1 MVDTENKPYCIIDIL
16 PEQVPMYSPGRYFTV
31 LRYFSSR
38 LDEIIGKFASLL
50 VKLNCYCH
58 LEVGWDGENYT
69 DDFAPEALERL
80 FKAANSSPDPL
91 YIRVNSSDAIFVYA
105 NGDHYMT
112 LYEPDPELIR
122 LVSRLASSE
131 GLFVWSPPSTPTD
144 PPSL

>member
-1 MVDTENKPYCIIDIL
+1 MTDTESTPYCIIDIL

-131 GLFVWSPPSTPTD
+131 GLFVWSSPSTPTD

>member
-1 MVDTENKPYCIIDIL
+1 MTDTESTPYCIIDIL

-131 GLFVWSPPSTPTD
+131 GLFVWSPPSTPID

>member
-1 MVDTENKPYCIIDIL
+1 MTDTENRPYWNIDIL

-31 LRYFSSR
+31 ARYFSSR

-50 VKLNCYCH
+50 NKLNCYCH
-58 LEVGWDGENYT
+58 LEVGWDSENYT

-112 LYEPDPELIR
+112 LYEPDSELLN
-122 LVSRLASSE
+122 LVRSLASAE
-131 GLFVWSPPSTPTD
+131 GLFVWSPPSTPTE
-144 PPSL
+144 PSSL

>member
-1 MVDTENKPYCIIDIL
+1 MTDTESTPYCIIDIL

>member
-1 MVDTENKPYCIIDIL
+1 MTDTENSPYWIIDIL
-16 PEQVPMYSPGRYFTV
+16 PMQVPMHSPGRYFTV
-31 LRYFSSR
+31 ERYFRSH
-38 LDEIIGKFASLL
+38 LDEILRKFASLL
-50 VKLNCYCH
+50 NKLNCYCH